1 MMAPHPLDRPVWSML
16 TKRQAHLATGDGR
29 ALRID
34 RGYGV
39 FGVAADTG
47 AEAQAAL
54 AALIPAGEELWIV
67 EGEAWPL
74 PDGTREVKRAV
85 LAQMVAAGAPP
96 PARPGEPDI
105 IALGE
110 DDAAEMAALADHA
123 KPGPWGPTTHRYG
136 PFFGIRES
144 GRENGR
150 LLAMAGQRMLMPGMA
165 EVSGVSTWDDC
176 RGRGYAR
183 ALIGHVMRAMVARGE
198 TPFLHS
204 YADNAGAIALYESLG
219 FRIRRQVH
227 VLVIARNGTRAEFK
241 PVAKTGA

>member
-1 MMAPHPLDRPVWSML
+1 MTIAHPLDRPVWSML
-16 TKRQAHLATGDGR
+16 TGRQAHLAEGDGQ

-54 AALIPAGEELWIV
+54 AALIPDGEDLWIV
-67 EGEAWPL
+67 EGERWPL
-74 PDGTREVKRAV
+74 PAGVREVKRAV
-85 LAQMVAAGAPP
+85 LTQMVAEGAPP
-96 PARPGEPDI
+96 PARAGEPAI

-110 DDAAEMAALADHA
+110 ADAAEMAALAEHA
-123 KPGPWGPTTHRYG
+123 EPGPWGPKTHLYG
-136 PFFGIRES
+136 PFFGIRDDA
-144 GRENGR
+144 GR

-165 EVSGVSTWDDC
+165 EVSGVSTWENC

-183 ALIGHVMRAMVARGE
+183 TLIGHVMRAMVARGE
-198 TPFLHS
+198 QPFLHS

-219 FRIRRQVH
+219 FRVRREVH
-227 VLVIARNGTRAEFK
+227 VLVIAK
-241 PVAKTGA
+241 

>member
-1 MMAPHPLDRPVWSML
+1 MTAHPLDRPIWSML
-16 TKRQAHLATGDGR
+16 TGRQAHLAEGDAR

-54 AALIPAGEELWIV
+54 VALIPDREDLWIV
-67 EGEAWPL
+67 EGDPWPV
-74 PDGTREVKRAV
+74 PSGAREVKRAV
-85 LAQMVAAGAPP
+85 LTQMVAEGAPP
-96 PARPGEPDI
+96 PARDNEPAI

-110 DDAAEMAALADHA
+110 ADAAEMAALAEHA
-123 KPGPWGPTTHRYG
+123 KPGPWGPRTHLYG
-136 PFFGIRES
+136 SFFGIRDD
-144 GRENGR
+144 NGR

-165 EVSGVSTWDDC
+165 EVSGVSTWADC

-183 ALIGHVMRAMVARGE
+183 TLIGHVMRAMVARGE
-198 TPFLHS
+198 QPFLHS

-219 FRIRRQVH
+219 FRVRREVH
-227 VLVIARNGTRAEFK
+227 VLVIAR
-241 PVAKTGA
+241 